1 MFNTAAVNY
10 KINRLPERGLI
21 TLLNDETL
29 TFNGMLS
36 KSNHTTVNVENIHK
50 LMIEFYKCLYGLSA
64 PIMKDVFTKRILKYS
79 LRISIVILLPNPKRN
94 KETKTKTKKKQ
105 KTKKPALI
113 R

>member
-36 KSNHTTVNVENIHK
+36 KSNHTTINVENIHK

-64 PIMKDVFTKRILKYS
+64 PIMKDVLTKRILKYS
-79 LRISIVILLPNPKRN
+79 LRICKVILLPNPKRN
-94 KETKTKTKKKQ
+94 KQTKTKQNKTKKK
-105 KTKKPALI
+105 KKPALI

>member
-36 KSNHTTVNVENIHK
+36 KSNHTTINVKNIHK

-64 PIMKDVFTKRILKYS
+64 PTMKDVFTKRILKYR
-79 LRISIVILLPNPKRN
+79 LRICKVILLPNPKR
-94 KETKTKTKKKQ
+94 KKQTKTKKKN
-105 KTKKPALI
+105 KKKP
-113 R
+113 RH